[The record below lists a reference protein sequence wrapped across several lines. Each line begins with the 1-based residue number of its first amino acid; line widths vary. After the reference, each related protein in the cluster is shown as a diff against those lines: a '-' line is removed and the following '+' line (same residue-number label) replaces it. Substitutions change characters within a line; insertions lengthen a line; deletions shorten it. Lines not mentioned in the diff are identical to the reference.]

1 LFASQHSNSDTL
13 DATEMAVV
21 DKLCI
26 RFAQSSSWDLV
37 ELSHKEDG
45 WKALKER
52 KELISY
58 QEYAFGLRGV

>member
-1 LFASQHSNSDTL
+1 
-13 DATEMAVV
+13 MAVV

-26 RFAQSSSWDLV
+26 RFAESSSWDLV

-52 KELISY
+52 KEIISY